1 MPTEARKGDSEA
13 FVLALLEG
21 NELALNDLIGRNR
34 WLLDVPTVRELDHG
48 RAGSRFKS
56 WTAGSP
62 LSCAVQWG
70 KPALVRTLLTAGA
83 DPNSADPNGA
93 TPLHHACQL
102 KYSQGAIDVPARLLL
117 KHRADPNPKS
127 WQDGV
132 TPLLVSCATG
142 FPEVVEQLLTAGA
155 DLSLRSATGLTA
167 LFVAC
172 SRADYDGAA
181 KITRLLLQ
189 HLAAA
194 IREEAVDGLWHRTL
208 LEVRTKRGET
218 CGYVRSHSNP
228 QQQQLQN
235 KKNSPTWNAR
245 AIITPLHHILNYF
258 GCTRCSRVPRSL
270 QTPLMA
276 ACQHGNTNCV
286 LQLLHARADCTA
298 TTPDGELSA
307 LQIANVQ
314 GHSDCAFLL
323 RNAAAQQDRR

>member
-13 FVLALLEG
+13 FVLALLDG

-34 WLLDVPTVRELDHG
+34 WLLDVPTVQELDHG
-48 RAGSRFKS
+48 SIAKSRS
-56 WTAGSP
+56 HCWTAGSP

-102 KYSQGAIDVPARLLL
+102 KHSQGAIDEPARLLL
-117 KHRADPNPKS
+117 EHRADPNPKS

-132 TPLLVSCATG
+132 TPLLFSCAVG

-155 DLSLRSATGLTA
+155 DLSFRTSDAGCSA
-167 LFVAC
+167 LFAAC
-172 SRADYDGAA
+172 SRADHDIAA

-189 HLAAA
+189 RLAAA
-194 IREEAVDGLWHRTL
+194 IRSHGLWHRTL

-218 CGYVRSHSNP
+218 CGYVRCHSNTLP
-228 QQQQLQN
+228 KRQQQITQLT
-235 KKNSPTWNAR
+235 PTNTR
-245 AIITPLHHILNYF
+245 TIITPFHHSPNYF
-258 GCTRCSRVPRSL
+258 ACTRCSRVPRSL